1 MNFLQDHPRGAT
13 VGAIGVGIL
22 VIVALYLLSI
32 VNQAPPSSDTP
43 TTTTVELPAAAGQ
56 AANDQYPPPWRS
68 ISAGSLE
75 QHDFAATL
83 NLAAGQSLEQVF
95 PYDVDSDG
103 VSEAVVLVRG
113 EGDGR
118 PLDWY
123 LFDVGDDMLLLFERR
138 GIVQGEVAIDGP
150 RIVESEGIYSAR
162 DDACCPASFK
172 RTYYVWKDGGL
183 VASSVVAQPAGA
195 PSP

>member
-32 VNQAPPSSDTP
+32 VNQAPPSNGTP
-43 TTTTVELPAAAGQ
+43 TTTVELPAAAGQ
-56 AANDQYPPPWRS
+56 AANDQYPPPS
-68 ISAGSLE
+68 GADTSLE
-75 QHDFAATL
+75 QHDFAATI

-95 PYDVDSDG
+95 PYDADSDG

-113 EGDGR
+113 EGDVR

-195 PSP
+195 PAP